1 MKQLLLLLFVFCV
14 GACNSPKIPVEEPA
28 NGALFDGKSFGPW
41 KSVAFGGE
49 ATPYV
54 DSGYMVL
61 PMATAGSLTGVRYEG
76 PDTLPQTDYEL
87 CFEAKRI
94 DGHDFFA
101 GATFPVEGSHL
112 TLIMGGWGGVVC
124 GLSNI
129 DDLDAA
135 RNETRFTFP
144 FANQVWYSI
153 RVRVGGQK
161 VQVWFDEKQVVD
173 FVTTDRKL
181 NLRQE
186 VVLTAPW
193 GFCTFLTTG
202 AIRNISLQ
210 PL

>member
-1 MKQLLLLLFVFCV
+1 MEPPSALGKPLLL
-14 GACNSPKIPVEEPA
+14 
-28 NGALFDGKSFGPW
+28 
-41 KSVAFGGE
+41 GE
-49 ATPYV
+49 ATPYL

-76 PDTLPQTDYEL
+76 PDTLPQTDYEWR
-87 CFEAKRI
+87 FEAKRI
-94 DGHDFFA
+94 AGHDFFA
-101 GATFPVEGSHL
+101 GATFPVGVSHL
-112 TLIMGGWGGVVC
+112 TLILGGWGGSVC

-135 RNETRFTFP
+135 QNETRFIFP
-144 FANQVWYSI
+144 FTTQVWYAVRI
-153 RVRVGGQK
+153 RVAEQK
-161 VQVWFDEKQVVD
+161 VQVWFDERQVVD

-186 VVLTAPW
+186 VILTAPW

-202 AIRNISLQ
+202 AIRNISLL